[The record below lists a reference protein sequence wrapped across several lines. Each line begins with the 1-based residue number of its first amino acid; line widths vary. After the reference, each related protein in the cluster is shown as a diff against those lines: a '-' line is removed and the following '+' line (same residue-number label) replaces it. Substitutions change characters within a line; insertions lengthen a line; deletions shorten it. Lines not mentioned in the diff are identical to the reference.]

1 MTNIRTLALGAVLAI
16 GISSVAGAQGTQG
29 TEKSKAPAAHEG
41 RPHDRGIRD
50 HGMRDHGMRGMR
62 MGGHALKGIKL
73 TDAQKE
79 QIKSINEKYRS
90 ELEAKHPGMEKG
102 HGTEARPDSAARAQ
116 MMGERM
122 QIEQR
127 RSAEIRAVLTAD
139 QQTTYDANIARMRE
153 KASDW
158 REKHGEKR
166 SKKGK

>member
-1 MTNIRTLALGAVLAI
+1 
-16 GISSVAGAQGTQG
+16 
-29 TEKSKAPAAHEG
+29 
-41 RPHDRGIRD
+41 
-50 HGMRDHGMRGMR
+50 

-73 TDAQKE
+73 TDAQKS

-90 ELEAKHPGMEKG
+90 EFAAKHPDMEKG
-102 HGTEARPDSAARAQ
+102 HGTGVRPDSAARAQ
-116 MMGERM
+116 MMAEHM
-122 QIEQR
+122 QIEER
-127 RSAEIRAVLTAD
+127 RAAEIRSVLTAE